1 MPVTI
6 PATPPVKMPDA
17 TPEHKPAPIPG
28 VMSGLTQ
35 TLLELTT
42 AQHIIRRIAIFCG
55 VILCSYSPITA
66 ADKITVAVA
75 ANLAQTADQLA
86 KRFQSITP
94 HTVEFR
100 VASTGDLF
108 QQIRLGVPVD
118 HFIAADR
125 ARPEQLEAEN
135 KIVPGSRKTYA
146 LGQLLWVQ
154 TQPFDASDTR
164 MPRLPRKDEKI
175 TEFDQTGLAVNRV
188 GVANMTFAP
197 YGIAAKHF
205 LDSNKINPKKL
216 VESENVTQTWHKL
229 MTRQV
234 DAALVNVFQYKRF
247 MAQSMRQG
255 VVRNRMKPLYA
266 RAIPFF
272 MYGAIEQQAVVIR
285 PTVAAQRWHDFILG
299 PEGQRILQAFGYLPA
314 AALDQ
319 FDRAHP
325 SSNTSS
331 NTSPDPNPNSD
342 QDRENAP
349 ETETNT

>member
-1 MPVTI
+1 
-6 PATPPVKMPDA
+6 
-17 TPEHKPAPIPG
+17 
-28 VMSGLTQ
+28 MSRFKQ
-35 TLLELTT
+35 PLLAKT
-42 AQHIIRRIAIFCG
+42 AAKYLIRRIAIICAL
-55 VILCSYSPITA
+55 ILSSYSPITL
-66 ADKITVAVA
+66 ADKLIVAVA

-86 KRFQSITP
+86 KRFESITP

-108 QQIRLGVPVD
+108 QQIRLGIPVD

-154 TQPFDASDTR
+154 TKPFDAMDSR

-175 TEFDQTGLAVNRV
+175 TEFDQTGLEINRV
-188 GVANMTFAP
+188 GVANLTFAP

-205 LDSNKINPKKL
+205 LDVNKINPEKM

-255 VVRNRMKPLYA
+255 VVRNRLKPLYA

-272 MYGAIEQQAVVIR
+272 MYGAIEQQAVIIR

-314 AALDQ
+314 AAMDQ
-319 FDRAHP
+319 FDHAGL
-325 SSNTSS
+325 NTEQAQMQQQE
-331 NTSPDPNPNSD
+331 NTATT
-342 QDRENAP
+342 DRSR
-349 ETETNT
+349 